1 MFTVKE
7 RVHVAHICYC
17 FSLINIIKVF
27 PLLCGLP
34 RNESLNLKK
43 KFISRLNIKMH
54 DSSPVMKIKSD
65 VFDASAMCFNRV
77 PSHLLLKT
85 AMIVSLERE
94 WSWDE
99 EDQDHLDT
107 LPRAQGQPSQGQPS
121 TAFSHPSVKIKYI
134 PILYVRFILSS
145 YDFI

>member
-17 FSLINIIKVF
+17 FSLINIIKAF
-27 PLLCGLP
+27 LLLCGLP

-107 LPRAQGQPSQGQPS
+107 LPRAQGQQLQRVLHLQQSRIHVGN
-121 TAFSHPSVKIKYI
+121 
-134 PILYVRFILSS
+134 
-145 YDFI
+145 